1 MPGAYCTTWIG
12 LWFSSLSTS
21 SSSSSSSATSA
32 SGSNAKRRSRKEP
45 NELIKKPPLPGP
57 GSDQGKASMCGL
69 YNSSRGRGS
78 ATQFQS
84 SVFSMEEILHT
95 TNNFSPAL
103 KIGQGDF
110 GAVYRGVLPDG
121 IFVVVKCAKLR
132 APGAFS
138 PCFTTASKATLPLAL
153 TVSARIFEPL
163 FSSRRPMPSGHCAT
177 WISGKAL
184 PSPKSSG
191 HRSTNPPRFPYD
203 GTGLEGPEGFAAAAA
218 SDCADSPSYRSGP
231 HLRVAAARR
240 SLPPRATGRREEG
253 ERKREERGRKKE
265 GGLTCGPYISFYVND

>member
-1 MPGAYCTTWIG
+1 
-12 LWFSSLSTS
+12 
-21 SSSSSSSATSA
+21 
-32 SGSNAKRRSRKEP
+32 
-45 NELIKKPPLPGP
+45 
-57 GSDQGKASMCGL
+57 MCGL

-84 SVFSMEEILHT
+84 SVFSMEEILQA

-121 IFVVVKCAKLR
+121 IFVIVKCAKLR

-163 FSSRRPMPSGHCAT
+163 FSSRRPMPSGYCAT

-191 HRSTNPPRFPYD
+191 HRGTNPPRFPYD

-218 SDCADSPSYRSGP
+218 SDCADSPPYRSGP
-231 HLRVAAARR
+231 HLRAAARFR
-240 SLPPRATGRREEG
+240 RAPPAEGKKGRE
-253 ERKREERGRKKE
+253 REERGRKKE
-265 GGLTCGPYISFYVND
+265 GGLTCGSYISFCVND